1 MSGRLFGLAERGATL
16 VVALIMLLLFTL
28 LVSGAFTL
36 STVNLK
42 AVGNMQVREE
52 ALAAANTAIE
62 ELLELNFVGTGNQ
75 TIPVDIN
82 KDGTNDYQVQ
92 IPAPVCI
99 RVSVA
104 EAAAPSSVNLSGLSS
119 DTWNTVWNI
128 EGTATDSISGTSVKV
143 REGVRVLLTDAQKNT
158 HCP

>member
-1 MSGRLFGLAERGATL
+1 MRARMFGLAERGAAL

-62 ELLELNFVGTGNQ
+62 ELLELDFAGTGNQ
-75 TIPVDIN
+75 TISVDIN
-82 KDGTNDYQVQ
+82 KDGTDDYQVA

-99 RVSVA
+99 RVSIA
-104 EAAAPSSVNLSGLSS
+104 EAAAPSSVNLSALSS

-128 EGTATDSISGTSVKV
+128 EGTATDTISGTSVKV

>member
-1 MSGRLFGLAERGATL
+1 MSVRQFASAEQGAAL
-16 VVALIMLLLFTL
+16 VVGLIMLLLLTL

-42 AVGNMQVREE
+42 SVGNMQMRDE
-52 ALAAANTAIE
+52 ALAAANAAIE

-82 KDGTNDYQVQ
+82 KDGTDDYQVQ
-92 IPAPVCI
+92 IAAPLCV
-99 RVSVA
+99 RVSIA
-104 EAAAPSSVNLSGLSS
+104 DAASPSSVNLAALSS
-119 DTWNTVWNI
+119 DTWNTVWQI
-128 EGTATDSISGTSVKV
+128 EGTATNLASGTSVKV
-143 REGVRVLLTDAQKNT
+143 REGVRVLLTDAKKNT